1 MEDARAA
8 YELTKILIEH
18 GHRRIGGIFKYDD
31 MQGIERY
38 KGFIQC
44 LSDYGVKFDDD
55 CVRWYSTKEMCRV
68 YRRTK
73 DCTAMIVYNVEG
85 AGYDMEFLADRGL
98 SVPEDVSVVSFD
110 DAELQQEQ
118 KVKLLSAVHP
128 KYQLGRITAKNLLRM
143 MEDENWQERNYSYR
157 FPVKLNDGNSV
168 RAIDRR

>member
-1 MEDARAA
+1 MNRD
-8 YELTKILIEH
+8 
-18 GHRRIGGIFKYDD
+18 GIRFTEISGVEANPKMDLVY
-31 MQGIERY
+31 QGIAIGRE
-38 KGFIQC
+38 KQIGFI
-44 LSDYGVKFDDD
+44 
-55 CVRWYSTKEMCRV
+55 
-68 YRRTK
+68 
-73 DCTAMIVYNVEG
+73 
-85 AGYDMEFLADRGL
+85 LADRGL

>member
-1 MEDARAA
+1 MYDGGGKKNLNLLILEVLKDYSDEEHA
-8 YELTKILIEH
+8 LTQQRVLQLLKENYGVVCDRRSVRNNIDCLIEY
-18 GHRRIGGIFKYDD
+18 GFDIDT
-31 MQGIERY
+31 E
-38 KGFIQC
+38 KG
-44 LSDYGVKFDDD
+44 
-55 CVRWYSTKEMCRV
+55 
-68 YRRTK
+68 YRLMSRT
-73 DCTAMIVYNVEG
+73 
-85 AGYDMEFLADRGL
+85 
-98 SVPEDVSVVSFD
+98 FD

>member
-1 MEDARAA
+1 MGDQS
-8 YELTKILIEH
+8 KDIILSIRGMSKSFGRNRVLDH
-18 GHRRIGGIFKYDD
+18 INLDVR
-31 MQGIERY
+31 
-38 KGFIQC
+38 KGTVMG
-44 LSDYGVKFDDD
+44 LMGENGDEV
-55 CVRWYSTKEMCRV
+55 
-68 YRRTK
+68 
-73 DCTAMIVYNVEG
+73 
-85 AGYDMEFLADRGL
+85 AGYYMEFLADRGL

>member
-1 MEDARAA
+1 MSIARLKSIEGIGNVKAVMLKCIG
-8 YELTKILIEH
+8 ELSS
-18 GHRRIGGIFKYDD
+18 RISRADRQHMKTFTDSGT
-31 MQGIERY
+31 
-38 KGFIQC
+38 
-44 LSDYGVKFDDD
+44 V
-55 CVRWYSTKEMCRV
+55 
-68 YRRTK
+68 
-73 DCTAMIVYNVEG
+73 
-85 AGYDMEFLADRGL
+85 AGYYMEFLADRGL